1 MSKKKNITTNAVRI
15 VKAENI
21 PFETIEYHADE
32 VGENFGVK
40 IAELTG
46 IPCCQCF
53 KTLVAKGAET
63 VVLCVPVDKEVDLK
77 KVAFLLKE
85 KKIEMLAT
93 KELLSVTGYVR
104 GSVSPIGMK
113 KRYMTFIDKS
123 CLDFDKITVSGGVC
137 GLSLLISPADLTK
150 ITGAIPEDIIKEI

>member
-1 MSKKKNITTNAVRI
+1 MSKKKSIITNAVRI

-46 IPCCQCF
+46 IPCRQCF
-53 KTLVAKGAET
+53 KTLVAKGNEI

-77 KVAFLLKE
+77 KVAAYLKE

-104 GSVSPIGMK
+104 GGVSPIGMK
-113 KRYMTFIDKS
+113 KRYKTLIDKS
-123 CLDFDKITVSGGVC
+123 CLDFEKITVSGGVC
-137 GLSLLISPADLTK
+137 GLSLLMSPENLIK
-150 ITGAIPEDIIKEI
+150 ITGAMPEDIVKEN